1 MSDNL
6 ICYTFLHL
14 GHNHESLYPQSVRQA
29 HPKKVPE
36 TPKKMCRSD
45 DKKKTKPN
53 RLSSECRRAPKK
65 EFLKAF
71 SDSCE
76 L

>member
-45 DKKKTKPN
+45 KKNQKKPQKTTGFHQN
-53 RLSSECRRAPKK
+53 AE
-65 EFLKAF
+65 
-71 SDSCE
+71 E
-76 L
+76 LLRKNF